1 MLDSVVIQGT
11 FCNIFLLSMSCAGAS
26 LTRHSASMP
35 VRRVCELR
43 GWIMCACVQFPVY
56 AWHVGRGAG
65 GQGEQAKCQ
74 RVRRLMQI
82 PKHGTEKNSSP
93 CRVQIQYPNTAK
105 TVPTLGKRTS
115 TRPPSLPGTIDMSI
129 SSNEASKS
137 QKRDFR
143 QFCGATVCCSNRNVK
158 FKNFLHLKWSKEKFS
173 KGIVGD
179 KTRLRF

>member
-43 GWIMCACVQFPVY
+43 GWIMCACAVPRVC
-56 AWHVGRGAG
+56 VCGTCG
-65 GQGEQAKCQ
+65 GESLGEQAKRQ

-93 CRVQIQYPNTAK
+93 CRVQIRYPNTAK

-158 FKNFLHLKWSKEKFS
+158 FENFLHLKWSKEKFS